1 MIQTGPDEMVEPGGK
16 AILALSASGL
26 TKHFGETL
34 ALDKVDLGLDFG
46 KVTGLV
52 GENGAGKSTLLNIL
66 SGIAPPDAGAL
77 EVRGRKTVLK
87 TYSQAQ
93 KLGIARV
100 FQEQA
105 LIGNLPV
112 YENLL
117 LGSEG
122 RFVRYGQ
129 MLMRRRM
136 IALARHMV
144 ERAGIDIDVQRITE
158 DLSFSE
164 RQLVEIVRA
173 CMGPAAILGVANP
186 IILLDEPTASLEKKD
201 EQVFFDLIARMKE
214 DGAAVLFVSH
224 RLTEVLSICDE
235 IVVLKD
241 GRRVGTV
248 DPGDA
253 TERHLHRL
261 MVGRER
267 DRDYYH
273 EGEQRDVGGSGI
285 ALAARNLSSPGAYHS
300 VDLEVREG
308 EVLGIG
314 GLLASGKSALGKGL
328 AGIERPESG
337 EIRLADGKWVRPH
350 IGRLIRQGVG
360 YVPAERLLE
369 GMIGGLP
376 IAWNITLASG
386 EDIFSTRFG
395 LWRHRLEAE
404 VGKRLIER
412 LRIRARSPSQ
422 QCSFLSGGNQQKV
435 VLARWL
441 ARSLRVLILD
451 NPTRGIDAG
460 AKEEIYQLIRQLTA
474 QKVAVILITDELLEL
489 IGLSNNIA
497 IMRSGAIR
505 AMIAAPADDKPS
517 EQQLVALMLS
527 AEAGD
532 RLEAAA

>member
-1 MIQTGPDEMVEPGGK
+1 
-16 AILALSASGL
+16 
-26 TKHFGETL
+26 
-34 ALDKVDLGLDFG
+34 
-46 KVTGLV
+46 
-52 GENGAGKSTLLNIL
+52 
-66 SGIAPPDAGAL
+66 
-77 EVRGRKTVLK
+77 
-87 TYSQAQ
+87 
-93 KLGIARV
+93 
-100 FQEQA
+100 
-105 LIGNLPV
+105 
-112 YENLL
+112 
-117 LGSEG
+117 
-122 RFVRYGQ
+122 
-129 MLMRRRM
+129 
-136 IALARHMV
+136 
-144 ERAGIDIDVQRITE
+144 
-158 DLSFSE
+158 
-164 RQLVEIVRA
+164 
-173 CMGPAAILGVANP
+173 MGPAAVLGVANP

-201 EQVFFDLIARMKE
+201 ERVFFDLIARMKE
-214 DGAAVLFVSH
+214 EAGAVLFVSH

-248 DPGDA
+248 DPKDA
-253 TERHLHRL
+253 SERHLHRL

-273 EGEQRDVGGSGI
+273 EGEQRDIAGSGI
-285 ALAARNLSSPGAYHS
+285 ALAARNLSSQGDYQS

-386 EDIFSTRFG
+386 EDIFSTRLG

-404 VGKRLIER
+404 VGTRLIER
-412 LRIRARSPSQ
+412 LRIRASSPSQ
-422 QCSFLSGGNQQKV
+422 QCSLLSGGNQQKV

-460 AKEEIYQLIRQLTA
+460 AKEEIYQLIRELTA
-474 QKVAVILITDELLEL
+474 QGVAIILITDELLEL
-489 IGLSNNIA
+489 IGLSNTIA

-505 AMIAAPADDKPS
+505 AVIAAPVDDKPS

-527 AEAGD
+527 AGAGE
-532 RLEAAA
+532 RLEDAA